1 MLKWLR
7 NNKGISLIETTL
19 AIVIVSTALLA
30 GLSLLQG
37 NVVASVQYERT
48 TIATHLANEKL
59 EGILADKEFR
69 GYSYATNTLNY
80 PTETLI
86 DDFAGFTREVIITE
100 VDATD
105 LTTPQTGS
113 GLNKID
119 IVVTWSNNS
128 QVIITTLVADI

>member
-1 MLKWLR
+1 MLKWFK
-7 NNKGISLIETTL
+7 NNKGISLIESTL

-37 NVVASVQYERT
+37 NVIASVQYEKT
-48 TIATHLANEKL
+48 TIASHLANEKL
-59 EGILADKEFR
+59 EGILADKEFL
-69 GYSYATNTLNY
+69 GYSYATNTSNY
-80 PTETLI
+80 PTEILS
-86 DDFAGFTREVIITE
+86 DDFTGFTREVIITE

-128 QVIITTLVADI
+128 QVTISTLVADI